1 MSFKQTV
8 AKFAQEYS
16 NNSAALKFN
25 VDTKWIRE
33 WMNNINEIS
42 TKKTQLERDLTE
54 VTQASDN

>member
-42 TKKTQLERDLTE
+42 TKKKSTRTRLDGGD
-54 VTQASDN
+54 ASQ

>member
-8 AKFAQEYS
+8 ARFAQEYS

-42 TKKTQLERDLTE
+42 TKKLNSN
-54 VTQASDN
+54 AN